1 LSARA
6 ENQGEWWDRQRLLFT
21 IACLLHDC
29 AHAPFSHTLEYAY
42 QHISHEKITNSSKL
56 SRKERKLANYLNSCG
71 AEHEFGAQLEYLSEL
86 DWQAVNEFAD
96 DSNDFMADYFSLKK
110 REGESS
116 KLKTCGKEHEKL
128 SALMLRKEPSMK
140 EGIEII
146 YSDRFPGL
154 SITAADIEFMARAIL
169 GCLYSQKHES
179 ETLGDVIDKELRNC
193 LIKLLNSDLGFD
205 VDGFDYTVRDTK
217 NSGYDNYSV
226 DYQRI
231 LSSFTLVKVGGV
243 YQLGVKHGCT
253 GILRQYIDARNSL
266 YRDIYAHHKVTFMSS
281 VLRPEL
287 LKLSA
292 KWLCCKAFM
301 FPEVT
306 DDTERRQRACEC
318 LSGSL
323 GTVCE
328 FQKDIYYSDFITAKL
343 LGFDDFCGATDKH
356 FSCGYH
362 IHHST
367 DTDLDFIF
375 KQIYKESA
383 GYESAGAKI
392 VNRYLKA
399 YFERDYDQS
408 IWKVPEELPYIL
420 GEEPG
425 YKPLRFSCG
434 GSAAG
439 VTPEDGGGHPQ
450 DSIINALMREDG
462 ATSAQNATKMTEL
475 WKKTDIKQVF
485 SKHHVFFPICAQYQ
499 NPSKKLNVNEIY
511 VDMDGAGPVRLAE
524 LLPRNYLPDYG
535 DTEDWEDYFY
545 LFGYVDKDAENED
558 VAATHS
564 LTAKRADRHSLN
576 RGELVALFEDL
587 REALESSADKEMAEL
602 LPDPHSVPLSV

>member
-29 AHAPFSHTLEYAY
+29 AHAPFSHTLEYVY
-42 QHISHEKITNSSKL
+42 QHISHEKIANGNKL
-56 SRKERKLANYLNSCG
+56 NQKEQALVDYLNSCG
-71 AEHEFGAQLEYLSEL
+71 AEHEFGGQLEYLSEL
-86 DWQAVNEFAD
+86 DWQVVNEFAVGG
-96 DSNDFMADYFSLKK
+96 NDFMADYFSLKK
-110 REGESS
+110 KEGESP
-116 KLKTCGKEHEKL
+116 KLQTCGKEHEKL

-154 SITAADIEFMARAIL
+154 PITAADTEFMARAIL

-179 ETLGDVIDKELRNC
+179 EALGDVIDKELRNC

-217 NSGYDNYSV
+217 NSGYYNYSV

-231 LSSFTLVKVGGV
+231 LSSFTLVKVDGA
-243 YQLGVKHGCT
+243 YQLGVKHGCI
-253 GILRQYIDARNSL
+253 GALRQYIDARNSL

-306 DDTERRQRACEC
+306 DDTERKQRTCEC
-318 LSGSL
+318 LAGSL
-323 GTVCE
+323 GTECKY
-328 FQKDIYYSDFITAKL
+328 QQDIYYSDFITAKL

-383 GYESAGAKI
+383 GYESTGAKI
-392 VNRYLKA
+392 VNRYLK
-399 YFERDYDQS
+399 S
-408 IWKVPEELPYIL
+408 
-420 GEEPG
+420 
-425 YKPLRFSCG
+425 
-434 GSAAG
+434 
-439 VTPEDGGGHPQ
+439 
-450 DSIINALMREDG
+450 
-462 ATSAQNATKMTEL
+462 
-475 WKKTDIKQVF
+475 
-485 SKHHVFFPICAQYQ
+485 
-499 NPSKKLNVNEIY
+499 
-511 VDMDGAGPVRLAE
+511 
-524 LLPRNYLPDYG
+524 
-535 DTEDWEDYFY
+535 
-545 LFGYVDKDAENED
+545 LF
-558 VAATHS
+558 
-564 LTAKRADRHSLN
+564 
-576 RGELVALFEDL
+576 
-587 REALESSADKEMAEL
+587 
-602 LPDPHSVPLSV
+602 